1 MAIRSLI
8 PQDLKTLLDQDQ
20 VVLVDVREPDEYRQ
34 ERIAQAINIP
44 LGSIDAQGLKAVAGK
59 TIVFQ
64 CQGGRRSQEACCK
77 LGAVPADV
85 ASLEGG
91 IEGWKKAGFATGGSA
106 STSSTLP
113 LMRQVQ
119 LIIGAS
125 VLIGT
130 ALGYAI
136 HPVFLVIP
144 AFMGAGLANA
154 GLTGWC
160 GLARLLALMPW
171 NRIA

>member
-1 MAIRSLI
+1 MAIKSLI
-8 PQDLKTLLDQDQ
+8 PQDLKTLLDQNQ
-20 VVLVDVREPDEYRQ
+20 AVLVDVREPDEFRQ

-44 LGSIDAQGLKAVAGK
+44 LGSIDAQGLRTVTGK

-64 CQGGRRSQEACCK
+64 CQSGRRSQEACCK
-77 LGAVPADV
+77 LGALPADI

-91 IEGWKKAGFATGGSA
+91 IEGWKKAGLATGGCT
-106 STSSTLP
+106 TSPTLP

-130 ALGYAI
+130 VLGYAI
-136 HPVFLVIP
+136 HPAFLVIP

-171 NRIA
+171 NRLTA